1 MGSLHLRGFG
11 KDSYVYPTA
20 IIRNIIVVARMAIKS
35 LSFYSQHYYSHSG
48 LVGLRNPFV
57 LKRAYSVDYVED
69 KLFVVIFLVD
79 SDGSSPV

>member
-1 MGSLHLRGFG
+1 MGSLHLWGFG
-11 KDSYVYPTA
+11 KDFYVYQTA
-20 IIRNIIVVARMAIKS
+20 IIRNIIVVAHMAIKP
-35 LSFYSQHYYSHSG
+35 LSFYSQHYYSHFG

-57 LKRAYSVDYVED
+57 LKRTYSVDYVED

>member
-1 MGSLHLRGFG
+1 
-11 KDSYVYPTA
+11 
-20 IIRNIIVVARMAIKS
+20 MAIKS

>member
-1 MGSLHLRGFG
+1 
-11 KDSYVYPTA
+11 
-20 IIRNIIVVARMAIKS
+20 MAIKP
-35 LSFYSQHYYSHSG
+35 LSFYSQHYYSLFG